1 MDSMFI
7 DYDDSL
13 IGRIPY
19 VDAYNFYGPEPGGS
33 NQAKALSCV
42 RYAIEKVLEWTE
54 DEAIKKFDDYIIR
67 EMNLYKIMSYI
78 DFPTEVPFAD
88 PRYVLSLLYP
98 HRVHMN
104 QEKLIEDIYKEVLEG
119 NGKQF
124 PREYFAG
131 GLGFKR
137 FCFCIKFLLENY
149 KPFTELEEIYNFFDS
164 AAGKKFLYDYRL
176 KVPADQFSIN
186 MLDVVKYI
194 TQDEPDCELI
204 YDYILFSRAL
214 DSLDS
219 GKDNEEDAK

>member
-1 MDSMFI
+1 MDSIYI

-19 VDAYNFYGPEPGGS
+19 VDAYNFYGPDPGGA
-33 NQAKALSCV
+33 NQSKALLCI
-42 RYAIEKVLEWTE
+42 RYAIENILQW
-54 DEAIKKFDDYIIR
+54 DEEEAVKKFDDYIIR
-67 EMNLYKIMSYI
+67 EMHLYKIMSYI
-78 DFPTEVPFAD
+78 EFPSEVPFAD
-88 PRYVLSLLYP
+88 PKYILSLLYP

-131 GLGFKR
+131 GIGFKR

-149 KPFTELEEIYNFFDS
+149 KPFDNLEDIYLFFDS
-164 AAGKKFLYDYRL
+164 ANGKKFLYDYRL

-186 MLDVVKYI
+186 MIDVIRYI
-194 TQDEPDCELI
+194 TQDEADSELV
-204 YDYILFSRAL
+204 YDYVLFKKEYENL
-214 DSLDS
+214 
-219 GKDNEEDAK
+219 K